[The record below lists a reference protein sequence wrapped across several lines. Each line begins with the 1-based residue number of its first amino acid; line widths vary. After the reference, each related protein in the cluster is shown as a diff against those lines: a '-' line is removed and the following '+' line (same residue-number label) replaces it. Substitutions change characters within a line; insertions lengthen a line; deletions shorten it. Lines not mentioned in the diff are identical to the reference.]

1 MRPTGVVRRIDDLGR
16 VVIPRAV
23 RKEMNIQEND
33 PLEIF
38 IDKKDGSIILKPYI
52 ISLDD
57 EEE

>member
-1 MRPTGVVRRIDDLGR
+1 MRSTGVVRRIDDLGR
-16 VVIPRAV
+16 VVIPRV
-23 RKEMNIQEND
+23 IRKEMNIQEND

>member
-1 MRPTGVVRRIDDLGR
+1 MRPTGIVRRIDDLGR

>member
-1 MRPTGVVRRIDDLGR
+1 MKHTGVVRRIDELGR

-23 RKEMNIQEND
+23 RRELNIHEND

-38 IDKKDGSIILKPYI
+38 MGKDGSIILKPYI